1 MISIFVEWNNKILI
15 FANCVSTCKVVFH
28 LMPLELNFSLLVRTE
43 CPLPRLSEWGAT
55 LWKVPSASNLPLLR
69 RKFVVKF
76 LPQSCQVRKFFLPL
90 LITLERDLYREHTS
104 ASPCSTLLI
113 KKRNS
118 PSILVAGRLSGDV
131 VMTVYPAD
139 VVMCQNL
146 LIPSALQVYPISII
160 IPPIEPQIRKKH
172 NCSPDWYKIDYRDV

>member
-28 LMPLELNFSLLVRTE
+28 LMPLELNFSLLARTE
-43 CPLPRLSEWGAT
+43 CPMPRLSGWGAT

-118 PSILVAGRLSGDV
+118 PSILVWKTLWWCCYDCVSCRCGDV
-131 VMTVYPAD
+131 SKSPNPLRVTSLSYFYHYPPNWAS
-139 VVMCQNL
+139 N
-146 LIPSALQVYPISII
+146 
-160 IPPIEPQIRKKH
+160 
-172 NCSPDWYKIDYRDV
+172 